1 MPVGGWNTSCAPS
14 DSEEGSGSLVMQS
27 LRYTVYVF
35 RPFPPLPTPPFYGYV
50 DENLILTSVID
61 SFNN

>member
-1 MPVGGWNTSCAPS
+1 
-14 DSEEGSGSLVMQS
+14 MQS
-27 LRYTVYVF
+27 LRYSFTLYVF
-35 RPFPPLPTPPFYGYV
+35 RPFPPLPTSPFYGYV